1 MGNVKDNQMGNKTT
15 KWMKYEVANLI
26 DGAVTLFQH
35 SFATSQF
42 LPISGSVSSAHNKFM
57 LVILDHLGDAVMA
70 TPAIQALKSSFPN
83 SKLTIVTRPQNVPV
97 FKHNPYVDVI
107 LTDEAPWWSE
117 HGLMG
122 SLSPRYW
129 VNWLRKIILWRKE
142 SFDVIIDMRG
152 DLRHLLLF
160 GAAARPRILLGFAR
174 TGGAALLSSQVPYEP
189 QMHEIK
195 KKLALLKPLG
205 VNELS
210 PKPRIWV
217 LPEEMEVA
225 RRRIRDCLGDAEPPI
240 ILMDPGAKPVQQ
252 WPLDRFAQVAR
263 AISSEIGKPVL
274 VSAGPAYATLA
285 RDLVRLAGP
294 KTACLSGRLDLREL
308 IAQVAAC
315 DLVVSCD
322 TGIAHIAGAV
332 GTPAVT
338 LFGPTVPERF
348 WFGAKGARTLP
359 SPLPCCHH
367 DLHEICEVPGYAT
380 PGACMQAITPE
391 MVIEAIIQTLL
402 EVLPLVS
409 TGA

>member
-1 MGNVKDNQMGNKTT
+1 MRIVKRIKF
-15 KWMKYEVANLI
+15 ANAL
-26 DGAVTLFQH
+26 
-35 SFATSQF
+35 
-42 LPISGSVSSAHNKFM
+42 
-57 LVILDHLGDAVMA
+57 ILDGIINFIIYSGIIKTSKIPIKLNDIAKILIISLDHIGDAIFT
-70 TPAIQALKSSFPN
+70 TPAIQILKRSFPKSS
-83 SKLTIVTRPQNVPV
+83 LTMLTRPQNVPV
-97 FKHNPYVDVI
+97 FQHSPYVDKVI
-107 LTDEAPWWSE
+107 TDEAPWWSAQPV
-117 HGLMG
+117 MD
-122 SLSPRYW
+122 SLRPSYW
-129 VNWLRKIILWRKE
+129 VNWLRKIILLRE
-142 SFDVIIDMRG
+142 ERYDVIIDMRG
-152 DLRHLLLF
+152 DLRHLFLF

-189 QMHEIK
+189 QLHEIK

-210 PKPRIWV
+210 SKPRIWV

-225 RRRIRDCLGDAEPPI
+225 RRRIRDYLGDAEPPI

-252 WPLDRFAQVAR
+252 WPLDRFGQVAR
-263 AISSEIGKPVL
+263 AISRETGKPVL

-294 KTACLSGRLDLREL
+294 NAACLLSRLDLREL
-308 IAQVAAC
+308 FALIAAC

-359 SPLPCCHH
+359 SPLPCCRH
-367 DLHEICEVPGYAT
+367 DLHEVCEVPGHAT

-391 MVIEAIIQTLL
+391 MVLEAISQTLK
-402 EVLPLVS
+402 EVLSPSS